1 MTVSS
6 SSKKDNIL
14 INSAFYNKQHLFA
27 QSFNISNDLADNL
40 TNNTMEKMS
49 LEEVVLAIIAKYTNV
64 ENHHL
69 KKDVAPRYYVKA
81 RLNKELAETRNMVH
95 NVDYDT
101 AVAPKSSY
109 GKFGQFLSKHVLQN
123 IDKPINAISRFFET
137 HLGER
142 YEVKENGLLY
152 LYDYQY
158 VDQRSETEKRSGKER
173 AFSLSTILSPSIKL
187 KSGYYRRSH
196 IEQRIVINKEV
207 NLPKEKQ
214 FDEKDYHKY
223 ITYHVFFFEFKPQS
237 SGTAAA
243 VAAAKTKQKNIEDVD
258 IPDTKYTLYKNGKVV
273 KTGLKL
279 PDLLSYNISNHVTE
293 HEKSSHT
300 FNNSNKNVHY
310 DGVRYHF
317 LLDYKNTRDKY
328 LFNDIFNV
336 LEYCDT
342 KKISIYD
349 LYNMYLHIVKNLDK
363 YMSKNGK
370 HSFLIY
376 DKRTLDKRFNNVI
389 NVLKK
394 IKDVDTDEK
403 GYLNINDLKFK
414 DSRKFIIRILLSI
427 LTFITVDIF
436 IVPTLAVNDIISN
449 SGFIIEHINSSPEN
463 FNDFTSNYNTV
474 MNGDFTNQ
482 ELAQF
487 AVNNNAIYYEQTGII
502 LMEQQDIFLNS
513 SPLIFEKLFTQTN
526 DALNLLETFNYMF
539 LILLEMGSPDAIAQ
553 VCGYVLLEFSLSID
567 AELAARL
574 VAYDKIQIT
583 KADLDKMTSS
593 IKKENPKLSDTEISK
608 KLVLVRERLYKK
620 LYSKHA
626 TDEELRHYIQTLKNT
641 KYDTIAIANMMQT
654 ISVAND
660 RSKRASTSLG
670 FLKTFGYLTYI
681 WSATVRVEYAF
692 IKYIST
698 SIHFDYLINE
708 NYEAMQKFKKDNNI
722 AEYNENY
729 AKLNLI
735 QDKLPLIVDSR
746 DSDSIYGKV
755 KSAMTHKRTPASSA
769 TGHNK
774 TAKK

>member
-1 MTVSS
+1 MSS
-6 SSKKDNIL
+6 SLSKKDNIT
-14 INSAFYNKQHLFA
+14 IDSAFYGKSNLFA

-40 TNNTMEKMS
+40 TNNTMDKMT
-49 LEEVVLAIIAKYTNV
+49 LEEVVLAIIAKYTNT

-69 KKDVAPRYYVKA
+69 RKDVAPRYYVKA

-109 GKFGQFLSKHVLQN
+109 GKFGKFLSKHVLQN

-158 VDQRSETEKRSGKER
+158 VDQRPEARKRSGKER
-173 AFSLSTILSPSIKL
+173 PFSLSTILSPSIKL

-196 IEQRIVINKEV
+196 IEQRIVVNKEV

-223 ITYHVFFFEFKPQS
+223 ITYHVFFFEFRQQS
-237 SGTAAA
+237 SAAS
-243 VAAAKTKQKNIEDVD
+243 VTETKQKNIEDVD

-279 PDLLSYNISNHVTE
+279 PDLLSYNISSHVTE
-293 HEKSSHT
+293 HEKSAHS

-310 DGVRYHF
+310 GGIRYHF
-317 LLDYKNTRDKY
+317 LLDYKNTKDKY

-349 LYNMYLHIVKNLDK
+349 LYNMYLHIIKNLDK

-376 DKRTLDKRFNNVI
+376 DKRTLDKRFKNVI

-403 GYLNINDLKFK
+403 GYLNINDIKFK
-414 DSRKFIIRILLSI
+414 DSRKLIIRILLSVV
-427 LTFITVDIF
+427 TFVTVDIF
-436 IVPTLAVNDIISN
+436 ILPALAVYDTISN
-449 SGFIIEHINSSPEN
+449 SDFIV
-463 FNDFTSNYNTV
+463 NYNLNNPEHLNNFMSNNEIV
-474 MNGDFTNQ
+474 YNGDPSNQ
-482 ELAQF
+482 QLAKF
-487 AVNNNAIYYEQTGII
+487 LVDNNALLYQEYGISM
-502 LMEQQDIFLNS
+502 LPTEDIFLS
-513 SPLIFEKLFTQTN
+513 WSPLIFENLFTHPS
-526 DALNLLETFNYMF
+526 DSIYMIEIFNYMF
-539 LILLEMGSPDAIAQ
+539 LILLEIGSPDAIAQ
-553 VCGYVLLEFSLSID
+553 LSAYVFVEFSLNIS

-583 KADLDKMTSS
+583 KADLDKMAES
-593 IKKENPKLSDTEISK
+593 IKKENPTLSHDEIGRKLI
-608 KLVLVRERLYKK
+608 LVRERVYKK
-620 LYSKHA
+620 LYSKQA
-626 TDEELRHYIQTLKNT
+626 TDEELRHYIETLKKT
-641 KYDTIAIANMMQT
+641 KYDPVAIATMMQT

-660 RSKRASTSLG
+660 RNKRASTSLG

-681 WSATVRVEYAF
+681 WSITVRIEYAF
-692 IKYIST
+692 IKYVST
-698 SIHFDYLINE
+698 SIHFDNLIYE
-708 NYEAMQKFKKDNNI
+708 NYYAMKKFKKDNNI
-722 AEYNENY
+722 AEYNENKE
-729 AKLNLI
+729 KLNLI

-755 KSAMTHKRTPASSA
+755 KSAMTHKK
-769 TGHNK
+769 TGGTANNNK